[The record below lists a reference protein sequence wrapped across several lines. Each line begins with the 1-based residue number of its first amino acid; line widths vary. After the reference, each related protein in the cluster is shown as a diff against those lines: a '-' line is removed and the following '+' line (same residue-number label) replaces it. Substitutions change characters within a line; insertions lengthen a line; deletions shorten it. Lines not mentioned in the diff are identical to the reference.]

1 MLDEEKL
8 TERLKRREIQAF
20 KQLVAYYSDDLLL
33 FAYALT
39 GNGSLASEIVAQV
52 LLKVFEEAPTTGI
65 PLPLR
70 PYLQEQVRRAC
81 DSSLPNKQGK

>member
-8 TERLKRREIQAF
+8 IHRLKRREVQAF

-39 GNGSLASEIVAQV
+39 NNGNRASEIVAQV
-52 LLKVFEEAPTTGI
+52 LLKVFDEAATTDI
-65 PLPLR
+65 PLPLT

-81 DSSLPNKQGK
+81 TRTP